1 MADATN
7 AAYEYWKR
15 KKKAAK
21 QVKKAARRDKK
32 DMGLTI
38 TSLLDA
44 LTIIL
49 LFLLKSFGDNPV
61 NITQKK
67 GELQLPKS
75 MSTSNMADMVDI
87 HIGESAILVH
97 GKSIHVNVKNG
108 KVDENVKRD
117 GADGF
122 FITPLYKALK
132 EKAKKL
138 KTKAKRAGW
147 RFEGNALVAADKAI
161 PYRLLSEVL
170 YTANQAE
177 FKLYSFAIVKT
188 RE

>member
-1 MADATN
+1 MADAN
-7 AAYEYWKR
+7 AAFEYWK
-15 KKKAAK
+15 KKKQESKKAK
-21 QVKKAARRDKK
+21 MAARRNKK
-32 DMGLTI
+32 EMGLAI

-49 LFLLKSFGDNPV
+49 LFLLKSFGANPV

-75 MSTSNMADMVDI
+75 MSTANMADMVDI
-87 HIGESAILVH
+87 HVGESAILVH
-97 GKSIHVNVKNG
+97 GKSINVSVKNG

-122 FITPLYKALK
+122 FITPLYKKLK
-132 EKAKKL
+132 EKAKQF

-147 RFEGNALVAADKAI
+147 KFEGNALVAADKGI

-177 FKLYSFAIVKT
+177 FKLYSFAIVKK

>member
-1 MADATN
+1 MANGDPAIEFWLKQK
-7 AAYEYWKR
+7 AF
-15 KKKAAK
+15 KKKQK
-21 QVKKAARRDKK
+21 LEERRRPKK
-32 DMGLTI
+32 MPLLI
-38 TSLLDA
+38 TSLMDA

-49 LFLLKSFGDNPV
+49 CFLLKSYGDNPV

-67 GELQLPKS
+67 DEMMLPKS
-75 MSTSNMADMVDI
+75 NSTSNMADYIDI
-87 HIGESAILVH
+87 HVGNSSILVR
-97 GKSIHVNVKNG
+97 GKPVVSVKNG

-122 FITPLYKALK
+122 FITPLYRKLKA
-132 EKAKKL
+132 ESKKL
-138 KTKAKRAGW
+138 KTAGKTTGIA
-147 RFEGNALVAADKAI
+147 FKGEALVAAHKGI

-177 FKLYSFAIVKT
+177 FKTYTFAVVKT

>member
-1 MADATN
+1 MANSDVARDF
-7 AAYEYWKR
+7 WLR
-15 KKKAAK
+15 KKKEKKAAK
-21 QVKKAARRDKK
+21 IAERRKAVH
-32 DMGLTI
+32 MPLSI

-49 LFLLKSFGDNPV
+49 LFLLKSYGSNPI
-61 NITQKK
+61 NITQRR
-67 GELQLPKS
+67 GELMLPKS
-75 MSTSNMADMVDI
+75 MSTANMADMVDI
-87 HIGESAILVH
+87 HVGATSILVH
-97 GKSIHVNVKNG
+97 GKPVCSVKNG
-108 KVDENVKRD
+108 KVEESVKRD

-132 EKAKKL
+132 EKAKEL
-138 KTKAKRAGW
+138 KTKAKSSGFK
-147 RFEGNALVAADKAI
+147 FEGNAFIAAHKAI